1 MLGVVC
7 LLDSASRPLL
17 ADRRNKSYMAGMFI
31 LESVR
36 EEERK
41 GGKYIFI

>member
-7 LLDSASRPLL
+7 LLDSAPRPLL
-17 ADRRNKSYMAGMFI
+17 ADRRNKSYIAGMLI

-36 EEERK
+36 EEESK
-41 GGKYIFI
+41 GREYIFI